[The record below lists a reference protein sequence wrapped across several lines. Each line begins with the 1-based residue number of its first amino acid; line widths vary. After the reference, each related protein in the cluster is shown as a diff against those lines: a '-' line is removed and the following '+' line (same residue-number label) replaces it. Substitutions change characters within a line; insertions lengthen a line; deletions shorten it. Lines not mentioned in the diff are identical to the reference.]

1 MSESGKF
8 VIRPKVRFCQW
19 EDEEEEEPFLP
30 VRKPTIKNIVTVEK
44 PYKILSLDDDNNDD
58 DDNGGKL
65 TEKREE
71 NSPVN
76 YYPVLKNSDQ
86 EYFSPSVD
94 SSFSSL
100 SKDEAENP
108 QLIQVDVHA
117 EDEKIPPDFED
128 EAKAFSNSKEHL
140 FTDTE
145 FTTNSQQKILIEN
158 GKIDQGN
165 KIFKRGNLSTI
176 QEQSLEIPLNSTQE
190 FEAIEEREETQ
201 EEQELKKVKKPLEE
215 KEIPE
220 TKKKSVSTLSRRQ
233 LNSIN
238 RLSKAK
244 SPKKFQNSQE
254 NLKIRSAR
262 PLGFIQRSSTS
273 TRPKVAGVMPCLKSK
288 VKANGKYSPMKKTVL
303 RNISVKP
310 KSKFFV
316 TPGVSR
322 PSRKELN
329 FNSNDENGGMENGKF
344 RGEKLSK
351 PEYNSIMN
359 TINKLKEVQ
368 KENIITDVEHL
379 PPIYKSL
386 VNGKVAHSL
395 DFPPDEIIFK
405 NLINLS
411 IDETELPT
419 RFTRSKDP
427 EPRQRDA
434 IPKLSD
440 FFHPKYAD
448 EYCTAVCVK
457 PRNSEQTENWNAFR
471 VSDKIRSWKWNMDF
485 VH

>member
-19 EDEEEEEPFLP
+19 EDQEDENEDNDDEQPFIP
-30 VRKPTIKNIVTVEK
+30 VRKPTIKNIVTIEK
-44 PYKILSLDDDNNDD
+44 PYKILDNDDNEC
-58 DDNGGKL
+58 KL
-65 TEKREE
+65 EE
-71 NSPVN
+71 NPPLN
-76 YYPVLKNSDQ
+76 YYHHSILKNIADN

-94 SSFSSL
+94 SSSSSL
-100 SKDEAENP
+100 SKDEMDNRQ

-117 EDEKIPPDFED
+117 EDEKILPLDLED
-128 EAKAFSNSKEHL
+128 EARAFSNSKEHL
-140 FTDTE
+140 FFDTNFRSSTE
-145 FTTNSQQKILIEN
+145 KISEKKDN
-158 GKIDQGN
+158 DWWGE
-165 KIFKRGNLSTI
+165 RGNLSTI
-176 QEQSLEIPLNSTQE
+176 QEQSIEIPSNSIETIK
-190 FEAIEEREETQ
+190 AIEEPEEEEAEPEEEET
-201 EEQELKKVKKPLEE
+201 EPRTSVKRHDEGE
-215 KEIPE
+215 KIPE
-220 TKKKSVSTLSRRQ
+220 TRKKSLSRRQ

-244 SPKKFQNSQE
+244 SPKKFQCSRE

-262 PLGFIQRSSTS
+262 PLGFIQRSSSST

-288 VKANGKYSPMKKTVL
+288 VKANGKFSPIKKTVL

-310 KSKFFV
+310 KTKNLV

-322 PSRKELN
+322 PPPPRKELN
-329 FNSNDENGGMENGKF
+329 FDSNQIENDKF
-344 RGEKLSK
+344 RTEKLSK
-351 PEYNSIMN
+351 PEYNSIMK

-395 DFPPDEIIFK
+395 DFPPDEVIFK

-434 IPKLSD
+434 LPKLSD
-440 FFHPKYAD
+440 FFQPKYAD

-457 PRNSEQTENWNAFR
+457 PRNPEQTENWNAFR
-471 VSDKIRSWKWNMDF
+471 VSDKIRNWKWNMDF